1 MKDVKALVLRA
12 AGINCDCET
21 EYALELAGAMAQ
33 RIHINRLIEDKSALE
48 KFQILVLPGGFS
60 YGDDVAAGKILAN
73 QIIHHLY
80 EPIQKFIDDGK
91 LVLGI
96 CNGFQV
102 LVKTGILPGIT
113 NHESRVTSHEPRVTI
128 TNNDSGKFE
137 DRWVY
142 LAPQTQKCIF
152 LEPDRQ
158 IYLPVAH
165 AEGKVV
171 TKDTDTLEELKSAG
185 YVAFK
190 YVDEDGKEGG
200 YPINPNG
207 SMDSI
212 AGLTDTTGRVLGL
225 MPHPER
231 HIRPTQH
238 PHWSRHESRTI
249 HPPKQSF
256 CGGRT
261 SHELCLKLL
270 KISNGWRQSSDP

>member
-1 MKDVKALVLRA
+1 MTQVKAIVLRA
-12 AGINCDCET
+12 AGINCDWET
-21 EYALELAGAMAQ
+21 EYALEFAGARAQ

-73 QIIHHLY
+73 QITHHLY
-80 EPIQKFIDDGK
+80 EPIQKFINDGK

-102 LVKTGILPGIT
+102 LVKATILPGDNST
-113 NHESRVTSHEPRVTI
+113 DKQNAVTI
-128 TNNDSGKFE
+128 TYNDSGKYE

-231 HIRPTQH
+231 HVRPTQH
-238 PHWSRHESRTI
+238 PRWSRMKNKQDADGMTI
-249 HPPKQSF
+249 FNNAVKYIQENF
-256 CGGRT
+256 
-261 SHELCLKLL
+261 
-270 KISNGWRQSSDP
+270 

>member
-1 MKDVKALVLRA
+1 MTQVKAIVLRA
-12 AGINCDCET
+12 AGINCDWET
-21 EYALELAGAMAQ
+21 EYALEFAGAKAQ
-33 RIHINRLIEDKSALE
+33 RIHINRLIEDKTALDQ
-48 KFQILVLPGGFS
+48 FQILVLPGGFS

-73 QIIHHLY
+73 QITHHLY

-113 NHESRVTSHEPRVTI
+113 NHEPRVTI

-142 LAPQTQKCIF
+142 LAPQTEKCIF

-171 TKDTDTLEELKSAG
+171 TKDANTLEKLKSAG
-185 YVAFK
+185 YIAFK
-190 YVDEDGKEGG
+190 YVDENGKEGG

-207 SMDSI
+207 SVDSI

-238 PHWSRHESRTI
+238 PRWSRMKNKQDADGITI
-249 HPPKQSF
+249 FNNAVKYIQENF
-256 CGGRT
+256 
-261 SHELCLKLL
+261 
-270 KISNGWRQSSDP
+270 